1 MITTSSPPI
10 LSSTIVILSIP
21 ILIGSFVPDLFQILF
36 NGSGFIPH
44 GHCFLWKPGLVWM
57 HVSSDILIAS
67 AYLSI
72 SATLVY
78 FVHKSRQQIPFH
90 WMFLAFGAFIIACGI
105 THIMEVWTLWN
116 PMYWL
121 AGVIKVITALVSV
134 ITALALP
141 PLVPQALALIETADL
156 SEQRHQNLQAA
167 NQKLETLYDQLKELD
182 HLKTQFFA
190 NMSHELRTPLALILG
205 PTEQL
210 LASAEL
216 SQKHHQ
222 DIQIIERNARLLLK
236 QVNDLLDVSKL
247 AEGQMQLHYSSVDV
261 AHLVRVMAANF
272 DGLAQE
278 QQIDFIV
285 DTPQEVLAE
294 IDVEKM
300 ERILLNLLSNAFKF
314 TPTGGKIQCCLS
326 LSEKMDS
333 PWAILK
339 VQDSGIGIAPELRET
354 IFERF
359 RQVDAG
365 LSRQFGGTGLG
376 LAIVKEFVELQGG
389 FVTVEAAPE
398 AGALFSVEFPL
409 RIISEELEVESLTS
423 TSINNHPSVWG
434 EKKIQPWLDELR
446 TLMSNESLSQLS
458 QPEKPLVLVVED
470 NPTMSQFVCTTL
482 VSEYNTAIAIN
493 GEEGLRQAL
502 TLRPDL
508 IISDIMMP
516 GMSGDELVKKIRT
529 YPELNITPIVM
540 LTAKTDDESRVQL
553 LREGAQDYLMKPF
566 SVEELR
572 ARVSN
577 WIIIKRTRD
586 LLQQELTTQSVDL
599 ETLAKELTLRKRE
612 LQIALNGLQQQ
623 TEELAQANQ
632 LKNEFLAIVSHEL
645 RTPLNVILG
654 WLYLLRTR
662 SLTPER
668 SEIALETV
676 ERNAKALTKLI
687 ENLLD
692 ISNLLQGKT
701 KINLSSVKLQS
712 VIQSVLKT
720 LEPAA
725 IAKGIHLQI
734 QVDESVDSVI
744 GDPERLQQ
752 IVEQLLDNAIKFT
765 PQGGEVTIDL
775 KSNLTQACIQ
785 VTDTGQGIPQEALP
799 SIFESFRQVDS
810 SMTRKYGGLG
820 LGLAIVKQLVTLQQ
834 GTVQAESE
842 GEGKGATFTVTL
854 PLKNPSYLAS
864 FNSNN

>member
-1 MITTSSPPI
+1 MITTQSNSI
-10 LSSTIVILSIP
+10 VSSTIVILSIP
-21 ILIGSFVPDLFQILF
+21 ILVGIFKPEVFQTLF

-44 GHCFLWKPGLVWM
+44 GHCYLWKPGLVWM
-57 HVSSDILIAS
+57 HVSSDVLIAL
-67 AYLSI
+67 AYFSI
-72 SATLVY
+72 SVTLVY
-78 FVHKSRQQIPFH
+78 FVHKSRREIPFH
-90 WMFLAFGAFIIACGI
+90 WMFLAFGAFIIACGM
-105 THIMEVWTLWN
+105 THLMEVWTLWH

-121 AGVIKVITALVSV
+121 AGVIKVITAFVSV
-134 ITALALP
+134 VTALALP
-141 PLVPQALALIETADL
+141 PLVPEALALIESAHL
-156 SEQRHQNLQAA
+156 SEQRHQNLKSA

-205 PTEQL
+205 PAEQL
-210 LASAEL
+210 LASPEL
-216 SQKHHQ
+216 PQQHHK

-247 AEGQMQLHYSSVDV
+247 AEGQMQLHYSSVDI

-272 DGLAQE
+272 DGFAQE
-278 QQIDFIV
+278 QNIDFIV
-285 DTPQEVLAE
+285 ETPEVVLAE

-314 TPTGGKIQCCLS
+314 TPKGGKVYCGLS
-326 LSEKMDS
+326 VSEKTDS
-333 PWAILK
+333 PWGIIQ
-339 VQDSGIGIAPELRET
+339 VQDSGIGIAPELREE

-359 RQVDAG
+359 RQVDTG

-389 FVTVEAAPE
+389 FVTVQEAPE
-398 AGALFSVEFPL
+398 GGALFSVEFPL
-409 RIISEELEVESLTS
+409 KISSEVGVELFTS
-423 TSINNHPSVWG
+423 TNMSNDSPIWS
-434 EKKIQPWLDELR
+434 EKTIQPWLDELR
-446 TLMSNESLSQLS
+446 TLIPNESLSQKIS

-482 VSEYNTAIAIN
+482 ALDYNTATATN
-493 GEEGLRQAL
+493 GEQGLQQAL
-502 TLRPDL
+502 ALHPDL

-516 GMSGDELVKKIRT
+516 RMTGDELVHQIRT
-529 YPELNITPIVM
+529 YPELNMIPIVM
-540 LTAKTDDESRVQL
+540 LTAKVDDESRVQL

-577 WIIIKRTRD
+577 WIIIKRTRE
-586 LLQQELTTQSVDL
+586 LLQQELATQSVDL
-599 ETLAKELTLRKRE
+599 ETLAQELALRKRE
-612 LQIALNGLQQQ
+612 LQIALKGLQQQ
-623 TEELAQANQ
+623 TEELTQANQ

-668 SEIALETV
+668 SQAALETM

-701 KINLSSVKLQS
+701 KINLMSVKLQA
-712 VIQSVLKT
+712 VIESVLKNF
-720 LEPAA
+720 ESVA
-725 IAKGIHLQI
+725 ITKGINLQV
-734 QVDESVDSVI
+734 QVDESVSNVI

-752 IVEQLLDNAIKFT
+752 IVEHLLDNAIKFT
-765 PQGGEVTIDL
+765 PQGGQVKISLTTN
-775 KSNLTQACIQ
+775 STQAFIQ
-785 VTDTGQGIPQEALP
+785 VQDTGQGIPEDSLS
-799 SIFESFRQVDS
+799 SIFESFRQADS
-810 SMTRKYGGLG
+810 SITRQHGGLG
-820 LGLAIVKQLVTLQQ
+820 LGLAIVKQLVKLQH
-834 GTVQAESE
+834 GSVQAESA
-842 GEGKGATFTVTL
+842 GEGKGSTFTVTL
-854 PLKNPSYLAS
+854 PLRKSSYFAAL
-864 FNSNN
+864 NSNN